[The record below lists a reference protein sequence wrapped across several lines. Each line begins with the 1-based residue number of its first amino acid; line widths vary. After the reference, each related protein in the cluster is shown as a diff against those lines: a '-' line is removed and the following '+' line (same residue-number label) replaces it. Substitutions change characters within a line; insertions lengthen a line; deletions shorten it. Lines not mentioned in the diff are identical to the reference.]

1 MTIYL
6 RMSIELKFS
15 RESTSEIEK
24 EENTGSTLSA
34 TAAEYNGYVI
44 SQSDLLPPLPE
55 DERDIILIDSSD
67 ENDRKEIE
75 QSLSTE
81 IGFGMKL
88 IISKTVSSAFK
99 TSQKYLFISLIP
111 L

>member
-1 MTIYL
+1 M
-6 RMSIELKFS
+6 EFS
-15 RESTSEIEK
+15 RESTIEVE

-44 SQSDLLPPLPE
+44 SQSNRLPPLPE
-55 DERDIILIDSSD
+55 DERDILLIDSSD

-81 IGFGMKL
+81 IGFGIKL
-88 IISKTVSSAFK
+88 IISKTVSSTFK
-99 TSQKYLFISLIP
+99 TSQKYFLISLITRIILFFP
-111 L
+111 